1 VGSTLRTPKKRQK
14 EHKSE
19 CFNPKRISYSSPVYT
34 HFRKCGMEKKDIIC
48 EKIFECLP
56 CERWVKESKWIKL
69 IGSLNSM
76 CSVEDLDKT
85 ARRRKRYRK
94 QGLIKHNCACGGR
107 WSNSHIRRH
116 QRTKIH
122 RKYVEE
128 EHQKKLIYLQSI
140 ENAKKN
146 QEIVT
151 VQKIHYD
158 QDQKKFIKETN
169 VE

>member
-1 VGSTLRTPKKRQK
+1 MASCYIIKCKCDKIYVGSTLRTPKKRQK
-14 EHKSE
+14 EH
-19 CFNPKRISYSSPVYT
+19 
-34 HFRKCGMEKKDIIC
+34 
-48 EKIFECLP
+48 
-56 CERWVKESKWIKL
+56 
-69 IGSLNSM
+69 
-76 CSVEDLDKT
+76 KT